1 MQFHA
6 IIGGLGSEP
15 TRLAYPTVSINQA
28 GGPAAWA
35 WVARAGAIA
44 ENRQCLQY
52 VLALCLAVV
61 YWEFPLDYRL
71 LKPGVNSWEKKMAVY
86 DVVIIGGGPGGYS
99 AAIRARQLGL
109 KTALVEEADL
119 GGVCLNWGCIPTK
132 ALLKQ
137 AEVYQLLLRADEFGL
152 KVGEAEVDW
161 TAVIG
166 RSRQVAERLS
176 KGVAYLMKKNE
187 VEVFTGRGRLT
198 PSRNVAV
205 ADAKGTIVTELE
217 AANVVLATGSRP
229 KSIPGVEFDGEQILS
244 SREAMIAEKRPN
256 SLAIIGAGAIGVEFA
271 YFYRAYGSEVLLLEA
286 LPQVLPR
293 EDEEIAAG
301 LADSLVRQGIEVAT
315 GARVVEVKKQK
326 RQIAL
331 RYQVDGEE
339 QSRKVDRVLVATGVQ
354 GNIEGLGLEVA
365 GVHVRNGAIEVNGRM
380 ETNAKGIYAIG
391 DVAGAPQLAH
401 AAVQEGIAAVEFAAG
416 RQRPELDR
424 RQVPSCTYCQPQVA
438 SVGLSEKEAREA
450 GHDVKVGR
458 FPFAA
463 SGKGQAIGETE
474 GLVKLV
480 FDAQYGELLGGA
492 ILGAEATELV
502 AELGLALHL
511 EATYEELL
519 FTVHAHPTLSEAI
532 MEAAG
537 EAFGEAINL

>member
-1 MQFHA
+1 MFLA
-6 IIGGLGSEP
+6 RWLLLCIG
-15 TRLAYPTVSINQA
+15 RL
-28 GGPAAWA
+28 
-35 WVARAGAIA
+35 
-44 ENRQCLQY
+44 
-52 VLALCLAVV
+52 
-61 YWEFPLDYRL
+61 PLDYSPL
-71 LKPGVNSWEKKMAVY
+71 LPGVNSRENKMAVF

-109 KTALVEEADL
+109 KTALVEEAEL

-137 AEVYQLLLRADEFGL
+137 AEVYRLLLRADEFGL
-152 KVGEAEVDW
+152 QVADVKVDW
-161 TAVIG
+161 AAVIG

-176 KGVAYLMKKNE
+176 KGVAYLMQKNG

-198 PSRNVAV
+198 PSRNVSV
-205 ADAKGTIVTELE
+205 ADAKGAVVAELE
-217 AANVVLATGSRP
+217 ATHVVLATGSRP
-229 KSIPGVEFDGEQILS
+229 KSIPGVEFDGKQILS
-244 SREAMIAEKRPN
+244 SREAMIAEQRPDA
-256 SLAIIGAGAIGVEFA
+256 LAIIGAGAIGVEFA

-286 LPQVLPR
+286 LPQILPR

-301 LADSLVRQGIEVAT
+301 LAESLSKQGIEVAT
-315 GARVVEVKKQK
+315 GARVVEVKKQQ
-326 RQIAL
+326 RQITV
-331 RYQVDGEE
+331 RYRVDGQE
-339 QSRKVDRVLVATGVQ
+339 QTRKVDRVLVATGVQ
-354 GNIEGLGLEVA
+354 GNIESLGLEAA
-365 GVHVRNGAIEVNGRM
+365 GVRSRNGAIEVDGRM
-380 ETNAKGIYAIG
+380 ETSAKGIYAIG

-416 RQRPELDR
+416 RERPELDR
-424 RQVPSCTYCQPQVA
+424 KQMPSCTYCQPQVA
-438 SVGLSEKEAREA
+438 SVGLSEQQARAA
-450 GHDVKVGR
+450 GYDVKVGR

-480 FDAQYGELLGGA
+480 FDARYGELLGGA

-502 AELGLALHL
+502 AELGLALRL

-519 FTVHAHPTLSEAI
+519 FTVHAHPTLSEAV

-537 EAFGEAINL
+537 QAFGEAINI